1 MNVPVQRPPSTPA
14 MMYRAIVGI
23 GLMCALLIVG
33 VYQSTKARIAD
44 NEARALRNAVSAV
57 LPSAE
62 SIRSIA
68 VLPGGEIADVDASQ
82 QALPAF
88 VGYDASGS
96 LVGAAITA
104 AGMGYQDTIKVIY
117 AYSFDKSAI
126 VGMRVLQSL
135 ETPGLGDK
143 IEFDPNFVA
152 NFERLDV
159 SMARDKLAN
168 PIVAVPNG
176 EKEHPWQ
183 IDSITGATVSSVA
196 IGNLLN
202 ISTQEWVPMLVA
214 NRDKL
219 ASAPEPELQPQP
231 QPEPVEE

>member
-1 MNVPVQRPPSTPA
+1 MNVPVQRAPSTPA

-23 GLMCALLIVG
+23 GTMCALMIVG
-33 VYQSTKARIAD
+33 VYLSTAERIAA
-44 NEARALRNAVSAV
+44 NEARALREAVSAV

-68 VLPGGEIADVDASQ
+68 ILPNGEIADVDASQ

-88 VGYDASGS
+88 IGYDASGEIA
-96 LVGAAITA
+96 GAAITA

-117 AYSFDKSAI
+117 AYSYRDSAI
-126 VGMRVLQSL
+126 VGMRVLASL

-143 IEFDPNFVA
+143 IEFDPDFVA

-159 SMARDKLAN
+159 SLAGGELAN
-168 PIVAVPNG
+168 PVVTVPNG
-176 EKEHPWQ
+176 EKKHPWQ
-183 IDSITGATVSSVA
+183 IDAITGATVSSVA
-196 IGNLLN
+196 IGDLLN
-202 ISTQEWVPMLVA
+202 ISTQEWVPKLVA

-219 ASAPEPELQPQP
+219 AHAPEPEPEP
-231 QPEPVEE
+231 EPEPVEE